1 MPEQI
6 LEPDGTLWKPKP
18 WATASAEEFSAARAL
33 IIRLNEERRWNPWVA
48 EDSADDLAAAD
59 TVFDQWTR
67 AEPDFRPL
75 SDEEVD
81 ERLKTLDTRITA
93 RVARSK
99 AERLARVAHFDEAQA
114 AARLRLLEREAQLEH
129 ALNDRAA
136 LGSGDRA
143 PAIEPSR
150 RAAEIAELD
159 TRIDQMRT
167 DVDRLRVLVGDPE
180 SVVDEHGR
188 LPADRRAITHMYF
201 CIRREQ
207 EVRQL
212 RASVSEIE
220 QRLASKGLDKGDRAT
235 LRQKLASD
243 SRQLTQLAAMPP
255 LTEADMCS
263 ECVSPS
269 SWHGYTAWGGDFRDI
284 APCPAWPDW
293 AARLQKARAM
303 LTVPAGKETVLT
315 TTPRPQPL
323 AVIPSGLPI
332 AEVLQRLKDLE
343 VEHPDAEVRRGDRN
357 KWEIWPAAREDGK

>member
-1 MPEQI
+1 MPKQI
-6 LEPDGTLWKPKP
+6 LEPDGTLWQPEP

-33 IIRLNEERRWNPWVA
+33 IISLNEERQWNPWVV
-48 EDSADDLAAAD
+48 EDRADDLAAAD
-59 TVFDQWTR
+59 AIFDQWTR
-67 AEPDFRPL
+67 AEPDFQPL
-75 SDEEVD
+75 SDAELD
-81 ERLKTLDTRITA
+81 ERLKTLEAKTTTGVER
-93 RVARSK
+93 RE

-129 ALNDRAA
+129 ALDDRAA
-136 LGSGDRA
+136 LASSEHA
-143 PAIEPSR
+143 PAMEPSR
-150 RAAEIAELD
+150 QAAEIKELD

-167 DVDRLRVLVGDPE
+167 DLDRLRVLVSDPE

-188 LPADRRAITHMYF
+188 LPANRRAIMHMYF
-201 CIRREQ
+201 RIRREQ

-220 QRLASKGLDKGDRAT
+220 QRLTSKGLDKGDRAS

-243 SRQLTQLAAMPP
+243 SRKLTQLAAMPP
-255 LTEADMCS
+255 LTEVDMCS

-269 SWHGYTAWGGDFRDI
+269 SWHGYTTRGGDFRDI

-303 LTVPAGKETVLT
+303 LTDPAGKETAS

-332 AEVLQRLKDLE
+332 AEVLQRLKDLQ